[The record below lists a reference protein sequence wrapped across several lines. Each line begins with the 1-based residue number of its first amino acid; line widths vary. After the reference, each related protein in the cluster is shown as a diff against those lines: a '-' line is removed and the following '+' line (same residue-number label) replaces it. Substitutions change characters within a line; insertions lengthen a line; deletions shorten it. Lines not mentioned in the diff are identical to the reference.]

1 MDYKPCRLCDVRTN
15 AADLDR
21 DGLCPDC
28 AEAFPLNGQP
38 KPIRITLLPKDASH
52 DA

>member
-1 MDYKPCRLCDVRTN
+1 MKRPRCVTCDEPTPR
-15 AADLDR
+15 ADLDR

-38 KPIRITLLPKDASH
+38 KPIRVTLLPPSE
-52 DA
+52 